1 MDNIIFGCMSLRK
14 RLLHKIVR
22 YQGNQKNVTFFYYTI
37 FFFWSPGIRHINVK
51 MFSLEKYKLLPSWL
65 PSNW

>member
-1 MDNIIFGCMSLRK
+1 MSLRK

-37 FFFWSPGIRHINVK
+37 FFFDPQV
-51 MFSLEKYKLLPSWL
+51 
-65 PSNW
+65 